1 MCCPKPKLP
10 SYRPCKSNSEASSS
24 KQSFKTKLAPEVV
37 VTINS
42 VSKQPDS
49 NLEQQTFANNRP
61 SVFAIAAAHSS
72 VDMHT
77 GSLAVLLPVLL
88 TSLNLN
94 YTNAAAIITANQ
106 IVIAV
111 AQPIFGILGDRKPNR
126 AMIWFGCLLTG
137 LGMASVLWMPNYWA
151 VMVAVI
157 LSGLGSAIFHPEAI
171 SRSRAVMRDKPATS
185 VSIFFSGGSIGFAV
199 GPILAT
205 VLTERWSKFGALLM
219 LVPTGLALVG
229 LASQW
234 RTITASRED
243 VRTTKSGSSARIN
256 YPLVWFL
263 ILLIAVRGTVSTG
276 LLAFIPLYFKEN
288 GQLGPEAA
296 ALMVTITSLSGV
308 AGNLLGGTLGDKYGR
323 RVLMASSLVISLA
336 ALYGFLNLQGIPQM
350 IAAGIAGA
358 SLTAAWPIIVVMIQE
373 AMPGNLG
380 LAGGLSLGTTYAA
393 SGLGVGIL
401 GAYADISS
409 IAAVM
414 TVLAI
419 LPVVSL
425 VLTAFVPERP
435 RALEP
440 T

>member
-1 MCCPKPKLP
+1 MT
-10 SYRPCKSNSEASSS
+10 SNATP
-24 KQSFKTKLAPEVV
+24 KQSAP
-37 VTINS
+37 T
-42 VSKQPDS
+42 
-49 NLEQQTFANNRP
+49 LEPSSIESDQFANNRP

-88 TSLNLN
+88 TALNLN
-94 YTNAAAIITANQ
+94 YGNAAAIITANQ

-205 VLTERWSKFGALLM
+205 LLTERWSKFGALLM
-219 LVPTGLALVG
+219 LVPTAMALAGLG
-229 LASQW
+229 SQW
-234 RTITASRED
+234 RTITASRKD
-243 VRTTKSGSSARIN
+243 VRTTKSGSSTRIN

-336 ALYGFLNLQGIPQM
+336 ALYGFLHLQGIPQM
-350 IAAGIAGA
+350 IVAGIAGA
-358 SLTAAWPIIVVMIQE
+358 SLTAGWPIIVVMIQE

-419 LPVVSL
+419 LPVISL

-435 RALEP
+435 RADLEP
-440 T
+440 A

>member
-1 MCCPKPKLP
+1 VT
-10 SYRPCKSNSEASSS
+10 SNATP
-24 KQSFKTKLAPEVV
+24 KQSAPSLE
-37 VTINS
+37 
-42 VSKQPDS
+42 PS
-49 NLEQQTFANNRP
+49 NIESGQFANNRP

-77 GSLAVLLPVLL
+77 GALAVLLPVLL
-88 TSLNLN
+88 TSLKLN
-94 YTNAAAIITANQ
+94 YGNAAAIITANQ

-205 VLTERWSKFGALLM
+205 LLTERWGKFGGLLM

-229 LASQW
+229 LSSQW

-243 VRTTKSGSSARIN
+243 VRTTKAGSSARIN

-276 LLAFIPLYFKEN
+276 LLAFIPLHFKEN

-323 RVLMASSLVISLA
+323 RVLMASSLVIALA
-336 ALYGFLNLQGIPQM
+336 ALYGFLHLTGIPQM

-358 SLTAAWPIIVVMIQE
+358 SLTAGWPIIVVMIQE

-401 GAYADISS
+401 GAYADVSS

-414 TVLAI
+414 TVLAV

-425 VLTAFVPERP
+425 LLTAFVPERP

-440 T
+440 A

>member
-1 MCCPKPKLP
+1 MT
-10 SYRPCKSNSEASSS
+10 SNATS
-24 KQSFKTKLAPEVV
+24 KHSAP
-37 VTINS
+37 T
-42 VSKQPDS
+42 
-49 NLEQQTFANNRP
+49 LEQSSPESDQIKLDRFANNRP
-61 SVFAIAAAHSS
+61 SVIAITAAHAS

-77 GSLAVLLPVLL
+77 ASLAVLLPLLL
-88 TSLNLN
+88 TALNLK
-94 YTNAAAIITANQ
+94 YGNAAAIITANQ

-111 AQPIFGILGDRKPNR
+111 AQPIFGILGDRQPNR
-126 AMIWFGCLLTG
+126 AMLWFGCLLAG

-171 SRSRAVMRDKPATS
+171 SRSRAVMRDKPATA

-205 VLTERWSKFGALLM
+205 VLTERWNKFGALLM
-219 LVPTGLALVG
+219 LVPTALALMG
-229 LASQW
+229 LGSQW
-234 RTITASRED
+234 RTITTSRQD
-243 VRTTKSGSSARIN
+243 IRTEKSSSSARIN

-288 GQLGPEAA
+288 RQLGPEAA

-308 AGNLLGGTLGDKYGR
+308 AGNLLGGTLGDRYGR
-323 RVLMASSLVISLA
+323 RVLMASSLVIALA
-336 ALYGFLNLQGIPQM
+336 ALYGFLHLGGIPQM
-350 IAAGIAGA
+350 IAAAIAGA

-401 GAYADISS
+401 GAYADVSS

-425 VLTAFVPERP
+425 LLTAFVPEP
-435 RALEP
+435 RVLEP
-440 T
+440 IT

>member
-1 MCCPKPKLP
+1 MTSNATPKQ
-10 SYRPCKSNSEASSS
+10 SSS
-24 KQSFKTKLAPEVV
+24 T
-37 VTINS
+37 
-42 VSKQPDS
+42 
-49 NLEQQTFANNRP
+49 LEPSSTESDQFANNRP
-61 SVFAIAAAHSS
+61 SVFAIAAAHAS

-77 GSLAVLLPVLL
+77 GSLAVLLPLLL
-88 TSLNLN
+88 TALNLN
-94 YTNAAAIITANQ
+94 YGNAAAIITANQ

-137 LGMASVLWMPNYWA
+137 LGMTGVLWMPNYWA

-219 LVPTGLALVG
+219 LVPTAMALAGLG
-229 LASQW
+229 SQW
-234 RTITASRED
+234 RTITASRQD
-243 VRTTKSGSSARIN
+243 VRTTKESSSSRIN

-288 GQLGPEAA
+288 RQLGPEAA
-296 ALMVTITSLSGV
+296 ALIVTITSLAGV
-308 AGNLLGGTLGDKYGR
+308 AGNLLGGTLSDKYGR

-336 ALYGFLNLQGIPQM
+336 ALYGFLHLNGIPQM

-401 GAYADISS
+401 GAYADVSS

-440 T
+440 A

>member
-1 MCCPKPKLP
+1 MTSNATPKQ
-10 SYRPCKSNSEASSS
+10 SSS
-24 KQSFKTKLAPEVV
+24 TLEP
-37 VTINS
+37 
-42 VSKQPDS
+42 S
-49 NLEQQTFANNRP
+49 NAESDRFANNRP
-61 SVFAIAAAHSS
+61 SVFAIAAAHAS

-77 GSLAVLLPVLL
+77 GSLAVLLPLLL
-88 TSLNLN
+88 TALNLN
-94 YTNAAAIITANQ
+94 YGNAAAIITANQ

-137 LGMASVLWMPNYWA
+137 LGMAGVLWMPNYWA

-205 VLTERWSKFGALLM
+205 VLTERWNKFGALLM
-219 LVPTGLALVG
+219 LVPTALALMG
-229 LASQW
+229 LGSQW
-234 RTITASRED
+234 RTITASRQD
-243 VRTTKSGSSARIN
+243 IRTEKSSSSARIN

-288 GQLGPEAA
+288 RQLGPEAA
-296 ALMVTITSLSGV
+296 ALIVTITSLAGV
-308 AGNLLGGTLGDKYGR
+308 AGNLLGGTLSDKYGR
-323 RVLMASSLVISLA
+323 RVLMASSLVIALA
-336 ALYGFLNLQGIPQM
+336 ALYGFLHLNGIPQM

-401 GAYADISS
+401 GAYADVSS

-440 T
+440 A